1 MDLDGVADRYDAD
14 FRDSNIQNIGD
25 FDKNKKSSVIGRL
38 NEYKEQINQKEK
50 RENKAECFEETR

>member
-50 RENKAECFEETR
+50 RENKAECFEEVR

>member
-38 NEYKEQINQKEK
+38 KEYKEQINQKEK